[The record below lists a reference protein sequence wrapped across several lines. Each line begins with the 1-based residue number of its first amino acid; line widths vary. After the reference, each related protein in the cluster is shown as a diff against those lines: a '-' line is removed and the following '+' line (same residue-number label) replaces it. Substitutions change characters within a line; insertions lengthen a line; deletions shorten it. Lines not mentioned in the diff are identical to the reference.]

1 MAGIQLSGL
10 ASGMDTASIIS
21 QLMAIE
27 RTPRTKITLDQ
38 SATTKRQSLLQ
49 DINTKLTALKAA
61 NDDLKSVTTWLD
73 TQSVESG
80 DATKLTATRTGG
92 APPGGY
98 DVAITQLAT
107 AERRTYD
114 FQSPAADGPLKVLN
128 KDGTERASIDLKA
141 GASVDDA
148 VAAIN
153 SNTDANIYAVNVNG
167 DLVLAAKSTGD
178 GSEFS
183 ATGAGAETERVA
195 GLNAKLTI
203 NGAAVERQSNT
214 ITDALPGLTLTL
226 KGKTATGST
235 VGLTVGTPGPDRDAV
250 TKKVQNFIT
259 AYNALVTTTRA
270 DLDEKRVPNAKT
282 TADVQKGTLFGD
294 SGLSSMLSTFRSAI
308 SAPIAG
314 LTGLTSLADLGIS
327 TGAANTGAAVNQDA
341 VDGKLVLDTD
351 KLNAA
356 MDANPLGVRK
366 LLGGLSGTDGFS
378 QSFGALMAPLQGT
391 GGIFDSRVTA
401 ATKDL
406 SDIADKLTTFDARMD
421 AKENAYNKKFTALET
436 ALQKSQSVGSSL
448 SSYISSLSN
457 A

>member
-49 DINTKLTALKAA
+49 DLNTKLTALKTA
-61 NDDLKSVTTWLD
+61 NDDLKSVATWLD
-73 TQSVESG
+73 TQTIESG

-107 AERRTYD
+107 AERRTYA

-141 GASVDDA
+141 GATVDDA

-153 SNTDANIYAVNVNG
+153 SSTDANIYAVNVNG

-178 GSEFS
+178 TSEFS

-214 ITDALPGLTLTL
+214 ISDALPGMTLTL
-226 KGKTATGST
+226 KAKTAAGST
-235 VGLTVGTPGPDRDAV
+235 VGLTVGTPGPDRDAI
-250 TKKVQNFIT
+250 TKKVQSFIT
-259 AYNALVTTTRA
+259 AYNALVTTARA
-270 DLDEKRVPNAKT
+270 DLGEKRVPNPANS
-282 TADVQKGTLFGD
+282 ADAQKGTLFGD
-294 SGLSSMLSTFRSAI
+294 SGLTSMLSTFRSAL

-327 TGAANTGAAVNQDA
+327 TGAANTGTTVNQDA
-341 VDGKLVLDTD
+341 VDGKLVLDTA

-356 MDANPLGVRK
+356 LDANPLGVRK
-366 LLGGLSGTDGFS
+366 LLGGLSGTSGFA
-378 QSFGALMAPLQGT
+378 QSFAALLAPLQGT
-391 GGIFDSRVTA
+391 GGIFDSRVAA

-406 SDIADKLTTFDARMD
+406 SDIQAKLTTFDARMD
-421 AKENAYNKKFTALET
+421 AKEDAYNKKFSALET
-436 ALQKSQSVGSSL
+436 ALQKSQSVGNSL
-448 SSYISSLSN
+448 SSYLSSLSG
-457 A
+457 